1 MSISLKTNI
10 TSMVA
15 QTNVNQAAAALN
27 GSIERISSGQRVNIA
42 KDDAAGYAISEK
54 LKAKIAGL
62 AQAERS
68 ANDVMSMLQ
77 TAEQAIGA
85 VSDVLIRMRELAIQ
99 ASNDTFGTQE
109 KTILANEYQAMKL
122 EIDRIAATTEFN
134 GIKLL
139 QSIGGTF
146 QFNLGINGSAN
157 DMLSVALAS
166 INTRSIGST
175 VAVYTTS
182 ISNTANAISALGVL
196 DAALNDVSVSRANL
210 GTKQKSAEIILEK
223 LRTARFNFT
232 ATNSRIR
239 DLDVAEET
247 AKMSQNQIL
256 TQAGISVLSSANQN
270 TRMVLQLLQG

>member
-15 QTNVNQAAAALN
+15 QNNVNQAAAALN

-77 TAEQAIGA
+77 TAEQAIGS

-109 KTILANEYQAMKL
+109 KMILASEYQAMKI

-146 QFNLGINGSAN
+146 QFNLGINGSSN

-166 INTRSIGST
+166 VNTRSIGST
-175 VAVYTTS
+175 IAVYTTS
-182 ISNTANAISALGVL
+182 IPNTANAISALAVL
-196 DAALNDVSVSRANL
+196 DAALNDVSVARANL